1 MGVYVQKYG
10 GSSVADVACLR
21 RVAERVL
28 RTQRAGHDVVV
39 VVSAM
44 GDTTDELI
52 GMARELNPNPS
63 DREMDMLL
71 STGEQVSIALLTM
84 ALHAQGAEAV
94 SMTGPQAGIRT
105 DAVHRKAKISAVEP
119 ERVFAHLAQ
128 GRIVIVAGFQGLTP
142 TAEIATLGRGGS
154 DTTAVALAT
163 ALKAERC
170 QFGKDVPGVFT
181 ADPRIV
187 PRARKLAE
195 IAYDEMLEL
204 ASAGADVLQSRA
216 VEFAKNHGVV
226 LEVRMTFGDEPGT
239 LVRKEVTTMED
250 MIVRGVAVD
259 TDEAKVTLLRVP
271 DQPGVAAR
279 VFKDLA
285 QAHINVDMIVQNVSE
300 AGHTDL
306 SFTVG
311 EEDLPKVRATL
322 EGHVR
327 ELGAQ
332 GLAFDED
339 VAKVSIVGA
348 GMKSH
353 SGVAFEMF
361 EALAAAGINIE
372 MISTSE
378 IKIAVIV
385 KKNVAG
391 EAARRLHTAFGL
403 DAGEG

>member
-28 RTQRAGHDVVV
+28 QTQRAGHDVVV

-279 VFKDLA
+279 GFKDLA

>member
-1 MGVYVQKYG
+1 MGLYVQKYG
-10 GSSVADVACLR
+10 GTSVADTDCIR

-28 RTQRAGHDVVV
+28 KTRREGHDVVV

-52 GMARELNPNPS
+52 AMARKLNPNPS

-84 ALHAQGAEAV
+84 ALHALGAEAV

-119 ERVFAHLAQ
+119 ARVFEHLAK

-142 TAEIATLGRGGS
+142 TSDIATLGRGGS
-154 DTTAVALAT
+154 DTTAVALAA
-163 ALKAERC
+163 ALHADRC
-170 QFGKDVPGVFT
+170 QFGKDVEGVYT

-187 PRARKLAE
+187 PRARKLDE
-195 IAYDEMLEL
+195 IAYEEMLEL
-204 ASAGADVLQSRA
+204 ASLGADVLQSRA

-239 LVRKEVTTMED
+239 LVREEVSAMED
-250 MIVRGVAVD
+250 MVVRGVAVD
-259 TDEAKVTLLRVP
+259 KDEAKVTLLRVP
-271 DQPGVAAR
+271 DRPGVAAGI
-279 VFKDLA
+279 FKDLA
-285 QAHINVDMIVQNVSE
+285 RAHINVDMIVQNVSA

-306 SFTVG
+306 SFTVS
-311 EEDLPKVRATL
+311 EEDLPKVRAAM

-327 ELGAQ
+327 DLGAQ
-332 GLAFDED
+332 GVDYNED

-353 SGVAFEMF
+353 SGVAFQMF
-361 EALAAAGINIE
+361 EALAGAGINIE

-378 IKIAVIV
+378 IKISVVVEKEQAV
-385 KKNVAG
+385 
-391 EAARRLHTAFGL
+391 EAARRLHAAFGL
-403 DAGEG
+403 DNDAP

>member
-28 RTQRAGHDVVV
+28 QTQRAGHDVVV